1 MKKRTIL
8 TTVIAFLL
16 LAAVIA
22 AGMNAVFTVTYVNAR
37 FVTYTEE
44 GERAAQELKEEL
56 NGYLGRSTTFLDLE
70 EVRATAQAYP
80 RFMVVS
86 VEKQYPASV
95 VVEVRER
102 RAAFAL
108 PGADGY
114 DIFDGEGVRIGS
126 SASADGYILLAGA
139 FSAADGVLAGTY
151 SEQLLAMYA
160 AFAELL
166 GEPRANVLS
175 VSLQDNSSTG
185 TLAFDRFRIA
195 MREGVEIVILEP
207 SVRIED
213 KVRAAVQDY
222 LALDEADRVRG
233 TINVVERDDGTVGTD
248 YSPLSAAAGQT

>member
-126 SASADGYILLAGA
+126 SASADGYILLAGDFS
-139 FSAADGVLAGTY
+139 FSAANGALAGTY

-160 AFAELL
+160 AFAGLL

-213 KVRAAVQDY
+213 KARAAVQCY
-222 LALDEADRVRG
+222 LALDEGDRVRG
-233 TINVVERDDGTVGTD
+233 TINVVEQNTGTVVANW
-248 YSPLSAAAGQT
+248 SSSSAAA

>member
-139 FSAADGVLAGTY
+139 FSAADGALAGTY

-195 MREGVEIVILEP
+195 TREGVEIVILEP

-213 KVRAAVQDY
+213 KARAAVQCY
-222 LALDEADRVRG
+222 LALDEGDRVRG
-233 TINVVERDDGTVGTD
+233 TINVVEQNTGTVVANW
-248 YSPLSAAAGQT
+248 SSSSAAA